1 MRRGLAGLL
10 LFVAAVLLAVA
21 AGGWWMQRVVF
32 DPAAGGRVVDAALG
46 DDALRVDVATAIAG
60 ATAERLGRPAEQ
72 LATGIEANF
81 QLMLNDLQVREV
93 LTDVVRHAQAR
104 LVGRQDDPVE
114 LTGQEMVFIV
124 RDQHVFDVAPA
135 VVSVDSIGWLSAIR
149 SIVNLMVPVAAVLGA
164 IALVLGIVARPT
176 REDAAFGVGVFCIV
190 TAVLT
195 FVLAYAVPAFAIP
208 ALTDGAWPG
217 IFPAIAED
225 RLGVIGGL
233 SVVLAIAGCV
243 LIFGSAGFR
252 RRKAK
257 GWSSPVRPARYSS
270 EQRQWS
276 R

>member
-1 MRRGLAGLL
+1 MMRRGLAGLL
-10 LFVAAVLLAVA
+10 LFVAAVLLAMA

-32 DPAAGGRVVDAALG
+32 DPAAGARVVDAAFG
-46 DDALRVDVATAIAG
+46 DDQLRVDVATAVGA

-81 QLMLNDLQVREV
+81 SLMLNDLQVREV
-93 LTDVVRHAQAR
+93 LTNVVRHAQGH
-104 LVGRQDDPVE
+104 LVGRQDDPVQ

-124 RDQHVFDVAPA
+124 RDQHVFDVAPG
-135 VVSVDSIGWLSAIR
+135 VIPVDTIGWLSTVR
-149 SIVNLMVPVAAVLGA
+149 SIVNLMVPVTAILGA
-164 IALVLGIVARPT
+164 IALVLGIVAHPT
-176 REDAAFGVGVFCIV
+176 RDDLVFSAGVFCIV

-195 FVLAYAVPAFAIP
+195 FLLAYLVPAFVLP
-208 ALTDGAWPG
+208 AVTSGAWTG

-225 RLGVIGGL
+225 QLGVVGGL

-257 GWSSPVRPARYSS
+257 GWSSPVRPRYSS
-270 EQRQWS
+270 DQRQWS

>member
-10 LFVAAVLLAVA
+10 LVVAALLLALA

-32 DPAAGGRVVDAALG
+32 DSASGARVVDAAFG
-46 DDALRVDVATAIAG
+46 DDVLRADVATAVAT
-60 ATAERLGRPAEQ
+60 ATAERLGRPSEQ
-72 LATGIEANF
+72 LSTGIVANF
-81 QLMLNDLQVREV
+81 QLMLNDLQVRDV
-93 LTDVVRHAQAR
+93 LTDVVRHAQAHM
-104 LVGRQDDPVE
+104 VGSQDEPVG

-135 VVSVDSIGWLSAIR
+135 VVTVDSIGWLSATR
-149 SIVNLMVPVAAVLGA
+149 SVVDLMVPVAAILGL
-164 IALVLGIVARPT
+164 IALVLGIIAHPT
-176 REDAAFGVGVFCIV
+176 RDDIVFSIGVFCIV

-195 FVLAYAVPAFAIP
+195 FLLAYVVPAFAIP
-208 ALTDGAWPG
+208 ALTDGEWPS

-225 RLGVIGGL
+225 NLAIVGGL
-233 SVVLAIAGCV
+233 AVVLAVAGCV
-243 LIFGSAGFR
+243 LVFGSAGFR

-257 GWSSPVRPARYSS
+257 GWSSPVRPRYSS